1 LTTNHTNHTNKRPPR
16 PLALAASFVWFV
28 WFVVPN
34 RTSDCYERPLR
45 RHAGGAFAVRT
56 MTSPTPI
63 AGLSELAGRY
73 DVLLCDVW
81 GVIHNGRES
90 FPAACAALARF
101 RAEVGPVI
109 LISNAPRP
117 HGPIVEQLDAL
128 GVPRAAWSRLVTSGD
143 ATRALLAERAP
154 GPAWTIGPERDEPL
168 YAGLDLRRSGPE
180 DAAFICVTGPY
191 DDEADEPGDYRDRFV
206 ACVARGLDLI
216 CANPDIVV
224 QRGDK
229 LIYCGGAL
237 AQLYESLGGR
247 AVMAGKPF
255 APIYE
260 MALDQAQAFLGR
272 APDPARVLCIGDGL
286 PTDVRG
292 ANARGL
298 DVLFVANGIHGGETV
313 GPDGLKL
320 PIVQDLLR
328 QEGLLAAWTLA
339 DLVW

>member
-1 LTTNHTNHTNKRPPR
+1 
-16 PLALAASFVWFV
+16 
-28 WFVVPN
+28 
-34 RTSDCYERPLR
+34 
-45 RHAGGAFAVRT
+45 

-63 AGLSELAGRY
+63 SGLSELSGRY

-101 RAEVGPVI
+101 RAEIGPVI

-117 HGPIVEQLDAL
+117 RGPIIDQLDAL
-128 GVPRAAWSRLVTSGD
+128 GVPRAAWTQLVTSGD
-143 ATRALLAERAP
+143 ATRVLLAERAP
-154 GPAWTIGPERDEPL
+154 GPVWKIGPERDAPL
-168 YAGLDLRRSGPE
+168 YEGLGLADGGAQ
-180 DAAFICVTGPY
+180 DAAFISVTGPY
-191 DDEADEPGDYRDRFV
+191 DDENDEPGDYRDRFIT
-206 ACVARGLDLI
+206 CVGRGLDLI

-247 AVMAGKPF
+247 AVMAGKPY

-260 MALDQAQAFLGR
+260 MALRQAEAELER
-272 APDPARVLCIGDGL
+272 PIDAARVLCVGDGL

-298 DVLFVANGIHGGETV
+298 DILFVANGIHGAETV
-313 GPDGLKL
+313 GLDGLDMQV
-320 PIVQDLLR
+320 INDLLR
-328 QEGLLAAWTLA
+328 QEGLHATWTIADMAW
-339 DLVW
+339 